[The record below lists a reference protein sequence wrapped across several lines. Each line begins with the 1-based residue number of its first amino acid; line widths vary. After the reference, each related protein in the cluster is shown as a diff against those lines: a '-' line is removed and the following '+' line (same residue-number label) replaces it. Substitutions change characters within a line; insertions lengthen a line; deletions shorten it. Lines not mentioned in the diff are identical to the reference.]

1 MSSDKVRVA
10 IVGASGYTGGE
21 LLRLLLIHP
30 RVEVTYVTSR
40 EWAGKPVTLV
50 HPNLR
55 GFTTL
60 TFSQF
65 SWDKVGEKA
74 DAVFLAL
81 PHKVSLDYVPKLLE
95 MGLQVIDLSADFR
108 LKDPEQYKIWYGYEH
123 PYPDL
128 LKKSVYG
135 LPELHYDELK
145 GAKLIA
151 SPGCNATA
159 TILAGAPLVASGVL
173 GNYYLISDV
182 KVGSSEGGMKPREGS
197 HHPER
202 ENTVR
207 PYEADGHRHAA
218 EAEQELSL
226 VAKRE
231 VKVSLIPHAVSS
243 IRGAFA
249 SVHGWL
255 SSDVQEIDFW
265 KRVVEFYKGKKFV
278 RIIRG
283 GIHHLPET
291 KFVMGSNFADI
302 GFAIEARVKRITVFS
317 AIDNLMKGASGQA
330 VQAFNVSRG
339 WPEDEGL
346 KIPPLRPA

>member
-1 MSSDKVRVA
+1 
-10 IVGASGYTGGE
+10 
-21 LLRLLLIHP
+21 
-30 RVEVTYVTSR
+30 
-40 EWAGKPVTLV
+40 
-50 HPNLR
+50 
-55 GFTTL
+55 
-60 TFSQF
+60 
-65 SWDKVGEKA
+65 
-74 DAVFLAL
+74 
-81 PHKVSLDYVPKLLE
+81 
-95 MGLQVIDLSADFR
+95 
-108 LKDPEQYKIWYGYEH
+108 
-123 PYPDL
+123 
-128 LKKSVYG
+128 
-135 LPELHYDELK
+135 
-145 GAKLIA
+145 
-151 SPGCNATA
+151 
-159 TILAGAPLVASGVL
+159 
-173 GNYYLISDV
+173 
-182 KVGSSEGGMKPREGS
+182 
-197 HHPER
+197 
-202 ENTVR
+202 
-207 PYEADGHRHAA
+207 
-218 EAEQELSL
+218 